1 MIIVDF
7 KSLVNYYDKIIEYA
21 EKTCECFSVITK
33 LEKPYS
39 KVPPN
44 CAHDEILEILRPFI
58 LRQIIGVR
66 KWSYN
71 GTKGNHAVMNVYS
84 CSKKS
89 LNALRLL
96 PNMLLP
102 IENGL
107 PEDICFYS
115 NGAVWLTT
123 ISHEEIAYIH
133 SETESDI
140 SFLKEVQI
148 LYNISPFQDEQY
160 HLPYEEN

>member
-7 KSLVNYYDKIIEYA
+7 KSLINYYDKIIEYA
-21 EKTCECFSVITK
+21 EETCECFSVITK

-44 CAHDEILEILRPFI
+44 CTHDKILEALSPYI
-58 LRQIIGVR
+58 LRQIIGIR

-71 GTKGNHAVMNVYS
+71 GTKDNHAVMNVYAYN
-84 CSKKS
+84 KKS
-89 LNALRLL
+89 LNVIRSL

-102 IENGL
+102 LENGL
-107 PEDICFYS
+107 PEDICFYR
-115 NGAVWLTT
+115 NDAVWLTT

-133 SETESDI
+133 SETKNDI
-140 SFLKEVQI
+140 SFLKKLQI
-148 LYNISPFQDEQY
+148 LYHISPFQDEQY
-160 HLPYEEN
+160 HLPPEAN